1 MAGIYIHIPFCKQL
15 CYYCD
20 FHSTTSLRRKGDMI
34 DAIRREIVER
44 REYLSHYATDTLYI
58 GGGTPSLLTVE
69 ELSSIIDT
77 VKDVWKV
84 DSFKEF
90 TIEVN
95 PEDLTE
101 EYIVGLKSLGINRLS
116 IGIQSFIDRDLK
128 FMNRRHNAQ
137 KAEEVVGIA
146 QSVGFDNIT
155 IDLIYGIPEMTLEEW
170 EYNLRK
176 ALSLGVQHISAYHLT
191 IEDKTVFGM
200 KQKKGEFK
208 QVEESISEQEYELL
222 ERLTAEAGFEHYEV
236 SNFALRGHRA
246 LHNSNYWNGIEYIG
260 LGPSAHSFNGV
271 GRSWNVS
278 NNTLYIE
285 NQPLEEEILTL
296 EDRYNEYVMT
306 MLRTREGVSLVYI
319 REVFGEHFLDYI
331 IAESE
336 RIVKSGRLLHID
348 ERLYIETKN
357 FIVSDDIIC
366 SLFYVKN
373 II

>member
-20 FHSTTSLRRKGDMI
+20 FHSTTSLGRKGDMI
-34 DAIRREIVER
+34 DAIKREIEER

-69 ELSSIIDT
+69 ELSSIIDK
-77 VKDVWKV
+77 VKEVWQV

-95 PEDLTE
+95 PEDLNE
-101 EYIVGLKSLGINRLS
+101 DYLIGLKSLGINRLS
-116 IGIQSFIDRDLK
+116 IGIQSFIDRDLI

-137 KAEEVVGIA
+137 KAEDVVRIA
-146 QSVGFDNIT
+146 QGVGFDNIT
-155 IDLIYGIPEMTLEEW
+155 IDLIYGIPGMTLDEW

-176 ALSLGVQHISAYHLT
+176 ALSLGVQHLSAYHLT

-200 KQKKGEFK
+200 KQKRGEFK
-208 QVEESISEQEYELL
+208 QVEEFISVQEYELL
-222 ERLTAEAGFEHYEV
+222 EKLTSESGFEHYEV
-236 SNFALRGHRA
+236 SNFALKGYRA

-260 LGPSAHSFNGV
+260 LGPSAHSFDGV
-271 GRSWNVS
+271 SRSWNVS
-278 NNTLYIE
+278 NNMLYIE
-285 NQPLEEEILTL
+285 TMPLEKEDLTL

-306 MLRTREGVSLVYI
+306 MLRTKEGLSLAYI
-319 REVFGEHFLDYI
+319 KEVFGELFFDYI
-331 IAESE
+331 IRECDC
-336 RIVKSGRLLHID
+336 IVKSGRLLHTD

-357 FIVSDDIIC
+357 FFVSDDIIC
-366 SLFYVKN
+366 SLFYVKKR
-373 II
+373 I